1 LLLFKFTS
9 AKYNRQMKKIVTVL
23 TIIYSITI
31 AQAKEGIWIPML
43 LNNNIAEMQAMGCE
57 LSAEDIY
64 SVNHSS
70 LKDAIVSFGGFCT
83 GEFIS
88 SSGLVLTNHH
98 CGYRQIQKQSSLE
111 HNYLKEG
118 FWANNTSEELMN
130 PGLFVKQLVYMEDVT
145 NAVLGAEDEEAAI
158 SAMVEAKT
166 SENPDFDYEVVPF
179 FYGNQFFLLA
189 TKKYNDVRLVGAPP
203 SSIGKFGADTD
214 NWVFPRHTG
223 DFSLFRVYD
232 DNGLPFTPA
241 QHLKVNIGS
250 RTPGEFTMVLGYP
263 GTTQEY
269 LPAVAMDQL
278 VNEVNAYKVEVR
290 SVLLGIMDREMRK
303 NEQAKIQYAS
313 KYASTANGWKK
324 WIGQIEGIE
333 FSDGIDRKR
342 KLEADFTARIAA
354 DPSLWMAYSSVLND
368 LNIAYTKRGP
378 SAQMR
383 TAFIETIYYGMP
395 WFNFMNSAM
404 RIEESDVLKAA
415 VLSFQEGF
423 NRTISEEATTK
434 MLELALEDLSELTT
448 DIQGSAGE
456 FSKAVHD
463 ELDALFL
470 SASSEQEFSLDEQ
483 SVSSDFVSA
492 VFGVYRSVIAPAY
505 NEHNKQIASLQASYM
520 KALIAAFPE
529 RQFYP
534 DANSTLRV
542 TYGKLEGVEPRD
554 AVSYGT
560 TTYLEG
566 VMAKYQPGDYEF
578 DVPAKL
584 IELYEAKDYGPYAEN
599 GKVPVCNI
607 ASNHTTGGN
616 SGSPVLNGRG
626 ELIGLNF
633 DRIWEGT
640 MSDVNFDER
649 ICRNIMVD
657 SRYVL
662 FIIDKFAGQKWLIDE
677 MSLVQ

>member
-1 LLLFKFTS
+1 
-9 AKYNRQMKKIVTVL
+9 MKKIVTVL

-158 SAMVEAKT
+158 SAMIEAKT

-584 IELYEAKDYGPYAEN
+584 IDLYETKDYGPYAEN

-640 MSDVNFDER
+640 MSDVNFDAR

>member
-1 LLLFKFTS
+1 
-9 AKYNRQMKKIVTVL
+9 MKKIVTVL

-158 SAMVEAKT
+158 SAMIEAKT

-189 TKKYNDVRLVGAPP
+189 TKKYSDVRLVGAPP

-333 FSDGIDRKR
+333 FSNGIDRKR

-505 NEHNKQIASLQASYM
+505 NEHNKQISSLQATYM

-584 IELYEAKDYGPYAEN
+584 IDLYETKDYGPYAEN

-640 MSDVNFDER
+640 MSDVNFDAR

>member
-1 LLLFKFTS
+1 
-9 AKYNRQMKKIVTVL
+9 MKKIVTVL

-333 FSDGIDRKR
+333 FSNGIDRKR

-395 WFNFMNSAM
+395 WFNFMNSTM
-404 RIEESDVLKAA
+404 RIEESDVIKAA

-434 MLELALEDLSELTT
+434 MLELALEDLPELTT
-448 DIQGSAGE
+448 YIQGSAGE

-505 NEHNKQIASLQASYM
+505 NEHNTQISSLQATYM

-584 IELYEAKDYGPYAEN
+584 IDLYETKDYGPYAEN

>member
-1 LLLFKFTS
+1 
-9 AKYNRQMKKIVTVL
+9 MKKIVTVL

-145 NAVLGAEDEEAAI
+145 NAVLDAEDEEAAI

-189 TKKYNDVRLVGAPP
+189 TKKYSDVRLVGAPP

-434 MLELALEDLSELTT
+434 MLELALEDLPELTT
-448 DIQGSAGE
+448 YIQGSAGE

-505 NEHNKQIASLQASYM
+505 NEHNTQISSLQATYM

>member
-1 LLLFKFTS
+1 
-9 AKYNRQMKKIVTVL
+9 MKKIVTVL

-158 SAMVEAKT
+158 SAMIEAKT

-333 FSDGIDRKR
+333 FSNGIDRKR

-434 MLELALEDLSELTT
+434 MLELALEDLPELTT
-448 DIQGSAGE
+448 YIQGSAGE

-505 NEHNKQIASLQASYM
+505 NEHNTQISSLQATYM

>member
-1 LLLFKFTS
+1 
-9 AKYNRQMKKIVTVL
+9 MKKIVTVL

-158 SAMVEAKT
+158 SAMIEAKT

-189 TKKYNDVRLVGAPP
+189 TKKYSDVRLVGAPP

-333 FSDGIDRKR
+333 FSNGIDRKR

-434 MLELALEDLSELTT
+434 MLELALEDLPELTT
-448 DIQGSAGE
+448 YIQGSAGE

-505 NEHNKQIASLQASYM
+505 NEHNTQISSLQATYM

-584 IELYEAKDYGPYAEN
+584 IDLYETKDYGPYAEN

-640 MSDVNFDER
+640 MSDVNFDAR

>member
-1 LLLFKFTS
+1 
-9 AKYNRQMKKIVTVL
+9 MKKIVTVL

-158 SAMVEAKT
+158 SAMIEAKT

-189 TKKYNDVRLVGAPP
+189 TKKYSDVRLVGAPP

-241 QHLKVNIGS
+241 QHLKVNIGP

-378 SAQMR
+378 SAQKR

-434 MLELALEDLSELTT
+434 MLELALEDLPELTT
-448 DIQGSAGE
+448 YIQGSAGE

-505 NEHNKQIASLQASYM
+505 NEHNTQISSLQATYM

-640 MSDVNFDER
+640 MSDVNFDAR

>member
-1 LLLFKFTS
+1 
-9 AKYNRQMKKIVTVL
+9 MKKIVTVL

-158 SAMVEAKT
+158 SAMIEAKT

-189 TKKYNDVRLVGAPP
+189 TKKYSDVRLVGAPP

-434 MLELALEDLSELTT
+434 MLELALEDLPELTT
-448 DIQGSAGE
+448 YIQGSAGE

-640 MSDVNFDER
+640 MSDVNFDAR

>member
-1 LLLFKFTS
+1 
-9 AKYNRQMKKIVTVL
+9 MKKIVTVL

-158 SAMVEAKT
+158 SAMIEAKT

-333 FSDGIDRKR
+333 FSNGIDRKR

-434 MLELALEDLSELTT
+434 MLELALEDLPELTT
-448 DIQGSAGE
+448 YIQGSAGE

-505 NEHNKQIASLQASYM
+505 NEHNTQISSLQATYM

-584 IELYEAKDYGPYAEN
+584 IDLYETKDYGPYAEN

-640 MSDVNFDER
+640 MSDVNFDAR